1 MSAQFTHPWC
11 WWYIFD
17 STYLCKLRVFSLRPG
32 GYLLFPYSELV
43 RSVTTTTHS
52 LSRGRDG
59 PSRQPYWIVAKV
71 IILRWIALESRGKYV
86 NHCFIIVLFPW
97 SSSTYNAHINNS
109 GQDSHTKTFE
119 LLFQPRLEAC
129 SYNNCCTIYFTICF
143 TICNTNHET
152 ISHLKLAWDG
162 YQSH

>member
-1 MSAQFTHPWC
+1 M
-11 WWYIFD
+11 
-17 STYLCKLRVFSLRPG
+17 
-32 GYLLFPYSELV
+32 
-43 RSVTTTTHS
+43 TTTTHS

-109 GQDSHTKTFE
+109 GQDSHTKTLE
-119 LLFQPRLEAC
+119 LLFRPRLEAR

-162 YQSH
+162 YQSQEILSSLSRRSCPSSPIRFACSFPNHRQQHRPQQHTWAS